1 MKNREYKTLVAI
13 VLAMTMV
20 AGTLSAPATVYAK
33 ENAVKT
39 EASADKASSDK
50 ASAKSSSAKTI
61 KDETV
66 YAKIDGSGTVTSVTV
81 SDQLKNVTDKNEIK
95 DVSTL
100 ENIENVK
107 GDEEFSKN
115 SNALT
120 WSGDSKDI
128 CYQGT
133 TSQALPVGVKIT
145 YKLDGKTV
153 SADQLEGKS
162 GHLVMRYQYEN
173 TTGNSGKEYTPFLM
187 ITGLILDTDKF
198 TNVKVTNGKLVS
210 DGDRD
215 MVLGMGLPELKTN
228 LGVDDLDIPDYFEME
243 ADVTDYETVE
253 GITIATNEVFNELET
268 DKLDDLSDLKS
279 SMNKLQDST
288 NQLVDGSGE
297 LKKGLDTLLSSS
309 DTLKDGIKQLAD
321 GSKTLKDG
329 TGTLLDGSNAL
340 ADGSWTLADG
350 TRQLADGTGVLSA
363 GTQELNAGL
372 GLVTGKVSSELLPGA
387 KALDD
392 GVLEMQKSLGAQ
404 LPVLCQGVA
413 ALNTGIAQAGDG
425 AAALDAGIQ
434 QVADGAKGL
443 NSGIQQVAQGASQL
457 NVGVQTI
464 VDEAGTLKDAAAA
477 LNTMISGTA
486 PATYSYNEDTT
497 SSYDEI
503 EQLTAIKETLVNS
516 EEPSEADLAAADAID
531 AVIASLSADQEQ
543 RTALN
548 AENSI
553 AAAEAVPTPN
563 ELAAKVAEGT
573 SALYTALTKGDET
586 TPGLSIAVG
595 QLDAALN
602 TGDPSTKTPSLI
614 SASQAISSALNDGD
628 ASTNTAS
635 IRSGAQALDAAL
647 NTGDPA
653 NNVSSIRAGISTL
666 NEGVNGKNGLST
678 QVNAGVS
685 KLKAGTSQLLGGI
698 SGDNGLANGLNQLS
712 AGASEVNSGAATLNE
727 KMAEANEGAKSVSA
741 GASQLSA
748 GAGELNNGAGTLANG
763 IQTLNTGSAALIDG
777 VKQLDDGAKTL
788 NDGMIQFNE
797 EGIQKLVS
805 AFDGD
810 IEGMLDKLN
819 NMMDASKKYKNFSGI
834 SDGMDGEVKFIFVTN
849 K

>member
-20 AGTLSAPATVYAK
+20 AGTLAAPATVYAK
-33 ENAVKT
+33 EDAVKT
-39 EASADKASSDK
+39 EASADKADK
-50 ASAKSSSAKTI
+50 KSSSAKTL

-66 YAKIDGSGTVTSVTV
+66 YAKIDGNGSVTSVTV
-81 SDQLKNVTDKNEIK
+81 SDQLKNVTDKSEIK

-107 GDEEFSKN
+107 GDEEFSQK

-120 WSGDSKDI
+120 WNGDSKDI

-145 YKLDGKTV
+145 YTLDGKTIG
-153 SADQLEGKS
+153 ADELQGKS
-162 GHLVMRYQYEN
+162 GHLVMQYQYEN
-173 TTGNSGKEYTPFLM
+173 TTGGSGKEYTPFLM
-187 ITGLILDTDKF
+187 VTGLILDTDKF

-215 MVLGMGLPELKTN
+215 MVLGMGLPEMKTN

-253 GITIATNEVFNELET
+253 GITIATNDVFNELET
-268 DKLDDLSDLKS
+268 DKLDDLSDLKN
-279 SMNKLQDST
+279 SMNKLQDSA
-288 NQLVDGSGE
+288 NQLVDGSGQ
-297 LKKGLDTLLSSS
+297 LKDGLDTLLSSS
-309 DTLKDGIKQLAD
+309 GTLKDGIGQLAD
-321 GSKTLKDG
+321 GSKTLKNG

-372 GLVTGKVSSELLPGA
+372 GLVSGKVSNELLPGA

-413 ALNTGIAQAGDG
+413 ALNSGIAQAGDG

-434 QVADGAKGL
+434 QVADGAAGL
-443 NSGIQQVAQGASQL
+443 NSGIQQVAAGVTDLKNGMTVVSGKADELGNAATKLSNL
-457 NVGVQTI
+457 FSNVTP
-464 VDEAGTLKDAAAA
+464 T
-477 LNTMISGTA
+477 
-486 PATYSYNEDTT
+486 TYNYSEDTT

-503 EQLTAIKETLVNS
+503 DSLTSIKNALADSIANS
-516 EEPSEADLAAADAID
+516 EEPSEADLAAVSALDE
-531 AVIASLSADQEQ
+531 VIYSLQAEQ
-543 RTALN
+543 QQREDLN
-548 AENSI
+548 AQNSI
-553 AAAEAVPTPN
+553 AAATAETSATPADAAK
-563 ELAAKVAEGT
+563 ELADAAYALSAAVKGT
-573 SALYTALTKGDET
+573 ET
-586 TPGLSIAVG
+586 TPGLSAAVG

-602 TGDPSTKTPSLI
+602 TGDPDHGIPALA

-666 NEGVNGKNGLST
+666 NKGVNGENGLST

-698 SGDNGLANGLNQLS
+698 SGDDGLANGLNQLS
-712 AGASEVNSGAATLNE
+712 AGASQVNSGAATLNE

-748 GAGELNNGAGTLANG
+748 GAGELNSGAGTLADG
-763 IQTLNTGSAALIDG
+763 IQTLNAGSDALIDG

-788 NDGMIQFNE
+788 NEGMIQFNE